1 MIKKILCVSLSII
14 LCVIMASCSQS
25 VKGDPG
31 IWVQKVEDLPS
42 DFIMGVDVSSV
53 LSLEKSGVKFYG
65 FDGKEQD
72 VFKTLHE
79 AGVNYIRVR
88 VWNDPFDA
96 EGNGYGGGNC
106 DIKNA
111 IEIGKRA
118 TKYKMKLLVDFHYS
132 DFWADPS
139 KQMVPKAWADMDI
152 DAKSEALYQYT
163 KDCLKQLKEAKVDVG
178 MVQLGNETN
187 TKMAG
192 ETSIR
197 DICQLMNMG
206 SKAVR
211 ETDKNIL
218 IAVHYTN
225 PESSENMIKRAMAL
239 NKFKVDYDVFA
250 SSYYAFWHGSL
261 ENLTTTLSTIS
272 QTCGKKVM
280 VAENSYV
287 YTSENG
293 DGFGNTAPDSSKQVL
308 DYAITVQGQANQI
321 RDVVD
326 AVVNVGSQ
334 GIGYFY
340 WEPAWIPVGP
350 ADAYDENKLLWEK
363 YGSGWASSYAA
374 SYDPKDAGVWFGGSA
389 VDNQALFDFNG
400 HPLPS
405 LNVFKYLSQ
414 GAETEKRIDDLP
426 DIHVIAMIDTPIS
439 LPQTIKA
446 VYNDRSEEDV
456 KVIWDTAAFDIS
468 VKSGIGDYV
477 INGTANETPVVC
489 YLKINPLNYVVNGSF
504 EEDDTSMWSIT
515 ENSGKQT
522 DYQNKAVDAKT
533 GNISLHYYSAT
544 GVDFKVEQT
553 ITNIP
558 GGTYILSMFNQGSDT
573 KNPDMYLYAIVDGK
587 EYKATTGTDGWVV
600 WQNPEIRD
608 IVINNGTIT
617 IGAIIKCDAGGWG
630 TLDDFCLQPQ

>member
-72 VFKTLHE
+72 IFKTLHE

-261 ENLTTTLSTIS
+261 ENLTSTLSTIS

-405 LNVFKYLSQ
+405 LNVFRYLAQ

-456 KVIWDTAAFDIS
+456 KVVWDTAAFDS
-468 VKSGIGDYV
+468 AVKSGIGDYV

-558 GGTYILSMFNQGSDT
+558 GGTYILSMFNQGGDT